1 MEEKV
6 GQLLNSIQ
14 DYIKSY
20 LYSDNTLR
28 LDVED
33 LSQTQL
39 QDLLKCMVLFND
51 ESSNGN
57 DNEEIFSDQ
66 YHDDSIRNYF
76 NRRQTHTSTSRY
88 IDISSTIKKFVGQG
102 RYYTRDGTIKLFIRI
117 KSFDF
122 SLLGGMR
129 SLHSQDPG
137 QER

>member
-1 MEEKV
+1 MWFVDAFQDEMEEKV

-76 NRRQTHTSTSRY
+76 NRRQN
-88 IDISSTIKKFVGQG
+88 IN
-102 RYYTRDGTIKLFIRI
+102 L
-117 KSFDF
+117 
-122 SLLGGMR
+122 
-129 SLHSQDPG
+129 
-137 QER
+137 